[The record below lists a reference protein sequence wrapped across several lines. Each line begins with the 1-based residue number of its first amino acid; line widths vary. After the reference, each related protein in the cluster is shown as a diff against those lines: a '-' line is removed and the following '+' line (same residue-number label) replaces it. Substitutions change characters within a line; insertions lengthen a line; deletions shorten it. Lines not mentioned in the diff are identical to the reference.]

1 VFENLRKS
9 LDDLLSRSTPPE
21 ERREIVSRMRDTL
34 VQAKVGLQDL
44 RDALEK
50 SKRRLETERRE
61 LDTVLR
67 RRQLAEQINDAETVR
82 LATQYEQM
90 HTERIAVLARKLEAQ
105 ESELALAERDV
116 AQMMT
121 ELRQAASGI
130 PSGGKS
136 QAAAVNA
143 AMDEIDADLSGAGK
157 NESLRQEI
165 DGLSRARTRADHEAD
180 AARKLE
186 ELKRRMGK

>member
-1 VFENLRKS
+1 VFESLRKS

-21 ERREIVSRMRDTL
+21 ERRQIVSRMRDTL

-44 RDALEK
+44 RDGLAQ
-50 SKRRLETERRE
+50 SKRRLDLERRE

-67 RRQLAEQINDAETVR
+67 RKRLAEQINDAETVR

-90 HTERIAVLARKLEAQ
+90 HAERVAVLERKLEAQ

-130 PSGGKS
+130 PSAGERTN
-136 QAAAVNA
+136 AAVSA
-143 AMDEIDADLSGAGK
+143 AMDEIESEMGSGK
-157 NESLRQEI
+157 SESLRDEI
-165 DGLSRARTRADHEAD
+165 EGLSRSRTRADHEAD

>member
-1 VFENLRKS
+1 VFESLRKS

-21 ERREIVSRMRDTL
+21 ERRQIVSRMRDTL

-44 RDALEK
+44 RDGLAQ
-50 SKRRLETERRE
+50 SKRRLDLERRE

-67 RRQLAEQINDAETVR
+67 RKRLAEQINDAETVR

-90 HTERIAVLARKLEAQ
+90 HAERVAVLERKLEAQ

-130 PSGGKS
+130 PSAGERNN
-136 QAAAVNA
+136 AAVSA
-143 AMDEIDADLSGAGK
+143 AMDEIESEMGPGK
-157 NESLRQEI
+157 SESLRDEI
-165 DGLSRARTRADHEAD
+165 EGLSRSRTRADHEAD